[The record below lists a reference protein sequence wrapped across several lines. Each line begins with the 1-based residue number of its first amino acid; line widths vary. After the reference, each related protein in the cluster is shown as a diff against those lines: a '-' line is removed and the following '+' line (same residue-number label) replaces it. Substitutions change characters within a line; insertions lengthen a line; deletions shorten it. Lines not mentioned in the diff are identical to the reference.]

1 VRKNL
6 MKSRMPRVLRI
17 VALLLPVVAGAQTLE
32 ELGALAPEERRAYW
46 QGLSEDE
53 REAKVAEWRAGLET
67 MTPEQKESMRA
78 MLMARREELRARWD
92 EMSSEER
99 EALRARMRERA
110 EKMSPEEREAMR
122 DLMRDHRESLT
133 PEERKALR
141 EKRRER
147 APKPS
152 EPTEQPTVE

>member
-1 VRKNL
+1 
-6 MKSRMPRVLRI
+6 MKSRMPRVLCI
-17 VALLLPVVAGAQTLE
+17 VASLLPVIAGAQSLE

-46 QGLSEDE
+46 QSLSEDE
-53 REAKVAEWRAGLET
+53 REAKVAEWRAGLES
-67 MTPEQKESMRA
+67 MSPGQKEALRT

-110 EKMSPEEREAMR
+110 EKMTPEEREAMR
-122 DLMRDHRESLT
+122 DLMREHREALT

-141 EKRRER
+141 QKRRER
-147 APKPS
+147 APEPS
-152 EPTEQPTVE
+152 QPTEQPTTD